1 MKGEFL
7 LFINVKQAAQFG
19 HVGWGFRLSEDED
32 RYMYGATD
40 HLYRHH
46 EMDLLSW
53 IDYMSVQP
61 GEHTDWWCGFGTKD
75 EMLKTMSRSGEHIW
89 YHRCKSVIVTNANP
103 VRAEKVARATELS
116 GWTVLTN
123 NCVQQ
128 TYEIVEAYGADRFI
142 PNPWQNP
149 FNLIP
154 RIWFNSFRGA
164 VTELVKE
171 N

>member
-1 MKGEFL
+1 MNGEFA
-7 LFINVKQAAQFG
+7 LFINVKQAARFG
-19 HVGWGFRLSEDED
+19 HVGWGFRVAED
-32 RYMYGATD
+32 RYMFGATD

-46 EMDLLSW
+46 EMDLPAW

-61 GEHTDWWCGFGTKD
+61 GELTDWWCGFGTRE
-75 EMLKTMSRSGEHIW
+75 EMLKGMSSAGDHIW
-89 YHRCKSVIVTNANP
+89 YHRCKSVIVPDADSKQ
-103 VRAEKVARATELS
+103 AEKVARSTQFT

-128 TYEIVEAYGADRFI
+128 TYEIIEAYGASKFI

-154 RIWFNSFRGA
+154 RVWFNSFPGT
-164 VTELVKE
+164 VTELVRE
-171 N
+171 